1 MGIKKVENTP
11 KVDLNLGSY
20 GLNSSKVEQPKLGIF
35 GFGYAS
41 NSIKTK
47 SQKEML
53 YEKISSIKDPEV
65 RKQVEESFL
74 TGTPSQQFVDYL
86 IKKYDKKQAE
96 FEQAWAEYQASKNS
110 LNFYKKTLEI
120 IEKKYENSDSN
131 YELGLVSQADKNKT
145 NAERRSDILLSKAS
159 DIAHKPIG

>member
-1 MGIKKVENTP
+1 MGIKKVENTSI
-11 KVDLNLGSY
+11 VDLSLGSY
-20 GLNSSKVEQPKLGIF
+20 GLNSSKVDQPKLGIF
-35 GFGYAS
+35 GLGYVS
-41 NSIKTK
+41 NPIKSI
-47 SQKEML
+47 SQKEIL
-53 YEKISSIKDPEV
+53 YEKICSIKDPEV

-74 TGTPSQQFVDYL
+74 TGTPSQQFVYYL

>member
-1 MGIKKVENTP
+1 M
-11 KVDLNLGSY
+11 
-20 GLNSSKVEQPKLGIF
+20 
-35 GFGYAS
+35 
-41 NSIKTK
+41 
-47 SQKEML
+47 
-53 YEKISSIKDPEV
+53 
-65 RKQVEESFL
+65 
-74 TGTPSQQFVDYL
+74 